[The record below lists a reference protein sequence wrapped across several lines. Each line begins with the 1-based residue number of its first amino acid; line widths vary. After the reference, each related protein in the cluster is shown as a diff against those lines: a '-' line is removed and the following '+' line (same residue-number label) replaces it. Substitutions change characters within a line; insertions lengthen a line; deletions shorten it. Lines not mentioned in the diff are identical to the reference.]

1 MNTDFESFPK
11 MARFSR
17 EVVITEKIDGT
28 NAQILIV
35 PTKDFSCDYDPSNPP
50 VVAGDLMD
58 PAAVNIYAGSR
69 TRWLQPGKVTDNYG
83 FAQWVAEN
91 AEDLKKLGPGRHFGE
106 WWGAGI
112 QRRYGQAG
120 KHFSLFNAS
129 RWHQNGYLGVSE
141 EVDGVW
147 RLGPV
152 SCGVVPT
159 LYRGEFTGSCVYSAC
174 DLLRS
179 VGSVAAPGF
188 RDPEGIIVYH
198 TAGKVG
204 FKKTLKND
212 SVSKSSVTTNQL
224 IPDSL

>member
-17 EVVITEKIDGT
+17 EVIITEKIDGT

-35 PTKDFSCDYDPSNPP
+35 PAKDCPYDASNPP

-69 TRWLQPGKVTDNYG
+69 TRWLQPGKVTDNYH
-83 FAQWVAEN
+83 FAEWVSEN

-112 QRRYGQAG
+112 QRRYAQTG
-120 KHFSLFNAS
+120 KHFSLFNAG
-129 RWHQNGYLGVSE
+129 RWHPSVIGAVY
-141 EVDGVW
+141 EVVEGAWRDG
-147 RLGPV
+147 PNC
-152 SCGVVPT
+152 CGVVPT
-159 LYRGEFTGSCVYSAC
+159 IYKGEFTGSCVYSAC
-174 DLLRS
+174 DFLRS

-188 RDPEGIIVYH
+188 MDPEGIIVYH

-212 SVSKSSVTTNQL
+212 EKAKSEIV
-224 IPDSL
+224 